1 MEKININDRTFIVKA
16 KIMEFLINDI
26 EPIKKKYNCK
36 TVLKQKENNVIVLV
50 DEMIDAEFEEISDI
64 K

>member
-1 MEKININDRTFIVKA
+1 MEKINLNDRTFIVKA
-16 KIMEFLINDI
+16 KILESSIDDI

-36 TVLKQKENNVIVLV
+36 TVLKQRENNVIVLV
-50 DEMIDAEFEEISDI
+50 DEMLDADFQEISDV